1 MKSSARPRSSK
12 SERNWADDLA
22 GIPARLKQL
31 PPSTPFPNRILLLT
45 NNSLQKN
52 KAICINTSMKN
63 EQLFL
68 LREAAEMLNCQPY
81 QITYLLNTKKVP
93 EPKRIGGRRCFCV
106 GDLLRL
112 AEKLNHTLEIKED
125 NV

>member
-1 MKSSARPRSSK
+1 MKT
-12 SERNWADDLA
+12 ER
-22 GIPARLKQL
+22 
-31 PPSTPFPNRILLLT
+31 
-45 NNSLQKN
+45 
-52 KAICINTSMKN
+52 
-63 EQLFL
+63 LFL
-68 LREAAEMLNCQPY
+68 LREAAEYLNCKPY

-112 AEKLNHTLEIKED
+112 AEQLSRTLDMKED